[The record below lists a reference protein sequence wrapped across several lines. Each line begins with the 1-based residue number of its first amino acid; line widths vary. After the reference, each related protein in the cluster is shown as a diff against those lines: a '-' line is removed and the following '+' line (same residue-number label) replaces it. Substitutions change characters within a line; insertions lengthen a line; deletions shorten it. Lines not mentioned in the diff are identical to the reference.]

1 MLNGFPFMY
10 LIYYKTYSLS
20 AKAIKKHRWLPQIE
34 YIVSLSGLG
43 GGMVGKISM
52 KSGLELKI
60 ILKPGLVGFSG
71 LDMTIKNWEA
81 CDFLVLLLL
90 FICLFISLSPP

>member
-52 KSGLELKI
+52 KKWSRTEDNTETRAGRFQWIRYDNKKL
-60 ILKPGLVGFSG
+60 G
-71 LDMTIKNWEA
+71 
-81 CDFLVLLLL
+81 
-90 FICLFISLSPP
+90 SL